1 MASNIAFQ
9 ATGPSVVLSAGATTS
24 NVEVT
29 VDTPAQ
35 QFAITNTGSAA
46 VAIAFGRTNAV
57 TAAFPTSGNAQD
69 VHVIPAGSRV
79 VITGIQAST
88 SNTVYVAGI
97 AATGTCVCYIC
108 PGEGL
113 A

>member
-9 ATGPSVVLSAGATTS
+9 ATGASVVLSAGATSS

-35 QFAITNTGSAA
+35 QYAIVNTGESA
-46 VAIAFGRTNAV
+46 VAIAFGRTNA
-57 TAAFPTSGNAQD
+57 AAAVFPTAGNPQD
-69 VHVIPAGSRV
+69 VHVIPAATRV

-97 AATGTCVCYIC
+97 AASGTCVCYIC

>member
-1 MASNIAFQ
+1 VASNIAFQ

-35 QFAITNTGSAA
+35 QFSITNTGSAA

-69 VHVIPAGSRV
+69 VHVIPGSSRV

-88 SNTVYVAGI
+88 NNTVYVAGI
-97 AATGTCVCYIC
+97 AASGTCVLYIC

>member
-69 VHVIPAGSRV
+69 VHVIPGSTRV

-97 AATGTCVCYIC
+97 AASGTCVCYIC

>member
-1 MASNIAFQ
+1 VASNIAFQ

-35 QFAITNTGSAA
+35 QFAIVNTGESA
-46 VAIAFGRTNAV
+46 VA
-57 TAAFPTSGNAQD
+57 TATFPTSGNAQD
-69 VHVIPAGSRV
+69 VHVIPAATRV

-97 AATGTCVCYIC
+97 SAGSTCVCYIC